1 MAKKTNYSY
10 GTGRR
15 KSAIARVRL
24 YPGKGSIQVNGKDL
38 EDYFEMDTLKY
49 IVRQPLMETAASGKF
64 DVVADVH
71 GGGISGQA
79 GAIRHGLARALVEAD
94 ETYKPALRSAGFLT
108 RDSRVKERKKYG
120 LKKARKASQFSKR

>member
-1 MAKKTNYSY
+1 M
-10 GTGRR
+10 
-15 KSAIARVRL
+15 
-24 YPGKGSIQVNGKDL
+24 NGKDL

-71 GGGISGQA
+71 GGGIWVRPEQSDTDW
-79 GAIRHGLARALVEAD
+79 RALVEAD

-120 LKKARKASQFSKR
+120 LKSSGKLLSSRNVNPKPFQAKA